1 MRFTLVLAL
10 LLNTFC
16 QSASAA
22 GWLEAPEQKV
32 DFTAAE
38 LAQLDLEFHQAYDQ
52 DIQNLGGTFKI
63 TFFKLIY
70 SYMSTATLINDVHQ
84 VSIMAGNL
92 SKKTM
97 DMDSLRLLMCHEVG
111 HFLGGGPR
119 RIELDSNEDQ
129 TWNVI
134 EGAADYFASTQCMK
148 RVLKGQDHV
157 AALLVKVADETISN
171 DCQANFPGTEDR
183 LICERSL
190 FASKKLI
197 AFFAKAKKVA
207 NTFGFETPDTSIL
220 EVTNPEHPDLQCRLD
235 TYRAG
240 ALCAVDSSVTMDSKD
255 LSIGTCSSRPL
266 CWFAP

>member
-1 MRFTLVLAL
+1 MRIVFVLGFL
-10 LLNTFC
+10 LASFS
-16 QSASAA
+16 QSAFAA
-22 GWLEAPEQKV
+22 GWLLAPEEKV
-32 DFTAAE
+32 DFTTEE
-38 LAQLDLEFHQAYDQ
+38 LGQLDGEFHRAYDQ
-52 DIQNLGGTFKI
+52 DIQDLGGTFKI
-63 TFFKLIY
+63 SFFKLIF
-70 SYMSTATLINDVHQ
+70 SYMSTATLIDNVHQ

-119 RIELDSNEDQ
+119 RIELDPIEDQ

-157 AALLVKVADETISN
+157 AVLLSKAADADVSELCASN
-171 DCQANFPGTEDR
+171 FAGIEDQ

-190 FASKKLI
+190 YASKKLI
-197 AFFAKAKKVA
+197 AFFAQAKKVA
-207 NTFGFETPDTSIL
+207 NTFRLDTPDASVL
-220 EVTNPEHPDLQCRLD
+220 KVTNPSHPDLQCRLD
-235 TYRAG
+235 TYKAG
-240 ALCAVDSSVTMDSKD
+240 ALCSVDSSVTMDSKD
-255 LSIGTCSSRPL
+255 LSKGNCSSRPL